1 MRATPTTADSAW
13 LPVALGNDLELLADH
28 AHCEKKAAA
37 SAMMLLTRY
46 PDEPDLVP
54 VMVELAREE
63 LEHFGEVHAKLTARG
78 GRLGKDT
85 GDPYVQALLKE
96 VRAGPIVNGL
106 VDRLLIAALIE
117 ARSFERLR
125 LLGEHHPDP
134 ELAELFGRFAKL
146 EARHGATFVQLA
158 RKVGIHHG
166 LEKDDVDR
174 RLAELS
180 AHEHEVITRLP
191 PRCGIH

>member
-1 MRATPTTADSAW
+1 MRVNPTQADLAW
-13 LPVALGNDLELLADH
+13 LPVALSNDLELLADH

-46 PDEPDLVP
+46 PDEPDLVAA
-54 VMVELAREE
+54 MVELAREE
-63 LEHFGEVHAKLTARG
+63 LEHLGEVHAMLTARG
-78 GRLGKDT
+78 GRMGKDT
-85 GDPYVQALLKE
+85 GDPYVQALLSQ
-96 VRAGPIVNGL
+96 VRAGPVVYGL
-106 VDRLLIAALIE
+106 VDRLLTAALIE

-134 ELAELFGRFAKL
+134 ELAELFGRFARL

-166 LEKDDVDR
+166 QTREDVDQ
-174 RLAELS
+174 RLVELT
-180 AHEHEVITRLP
+180 AHEHEVISRLP

>member
-1 MRATPTTADSAW
+1 MRATRTNADEAW

-54 VMVELAREE
+54 AMVELAREE
-63 LEHFGEVHAKLTARG
+63 LEHFGEVHEKLTARG

-85 GDPYVQALLKE
+85 GDPYVQALLSQ

-106 VDRLLIAALIE
+106 VDRLLTAALIE

-146 EARHGATFVQLA
+146 EARHGATFVALA
-158 RKVGIHHG
+158 RKVGVHHG
-166 LEKDDVDR
+166 LTKEDVDQ
-174 RLAELS
+174 RLDELT
-180 AHEHEVITRLP
+180 AHEHAVIERLP